1 MIDFDKIEG
10 FQWDKGNLDKNW
22 KFHKVLNIEAEQIF
36 FNKPLIIQNVEKH
49 STGDENRFYALGKTD
64 LERYLFIVFTIRSN
78 SLRILSARDMS
89 KKERSIYDEE
99 ENNPKI

>member
-36 FNKPLIIQNVEKH
+36 FNKPLIIQDDEKH
-49 STGDENRFYALGKTD
+49 TTDEENRFYALGKTD
-64 LERYLFIVFTIRSN
+64 LERYLFIVFTVRNN
-78 SLRILSARDMS
+78 SLRIISARDMS
-89 KKERSIYDEE
+89 KKERNIYYEE
-99 ENNPKI
+99 ESNPRV